1 MKNQISWSILLKQLG
16 KKDAEPDPVFIEWIQ
31 DKENQRFWDELQVL
45 YSINGD
51 VPEYYQPE
59 QEKGWKNIEKRTSKR
74 VVPLND
80 VRYLLRTAAAVLLF
94 ILGAAGY
101 RALDLH
107 NQKDTYSEVV
117 SPYGHKTM
125 VLLPDSSIVWL
136 NGNSKLK
143 YKTDFSRGRVVTLE
157 GEALFD
163 IRKQPKNLFS
173 VNSGALRI
181 EVYGTRFNLRS
192 YSKDDE
198 IEVALVKGRVGVFK
212 DHQHLKTMKPGEVI
226 TYLPV
231 QNKILKNHGKIDQI
245 VSWQSGELIINN
257 KPIDEVF
264 GYLERWYGVKIEFS
278 EELLNGHQLSFKVKA
293 ESLRELLSII
303 NKITPIRYTIDGEKV
318 VVTKP

>member
-1 MKNQISWSILLKQLG
+1 MKNQIPWNILLNQLEG
-16 KKDAEPDPVFIEWIQ
+16 KPAQPDPLFIEWIQ
-31 DKENQRFWDELQVL
+31 NRENQRFWDELQVL
-45 YSINGD
+45 YSINGNI
-51 VPEYYQPE
+51 PPSYQPD
-59 QEKGWKNIEKRTSKR
+59 QAKGWKNIEKRTLKSAR
-74 VVPLND
+74 PTNYI
-80 VRYLLRTAAAVLLF
+80 RHLLRIAASVLLF
-94 ILGAAGY
+94 ISGAAGY

-107 NQKDTYSEVV
+107 KQKDLWSEVV

-125 VLLPDSSIVWL
+125 IMLPDSSTVWL

-143 YKTDFSRGRVVTLE
+143 YKTDFSRGRVVALE

-173 VNSGALRI
+173 VNAGSLRV
-181 EVYGTRFNLRS
+181 EVYGTKFNLRS
-192 YSKDDE
+192 FHADDE
-198 IEVALVKGRVGVFK
+198 IEVALVKGSVGVFK
-212 DHQHLKTMKPGEVI
+212 DRQHLRTMNPGEVI
-226 TYLPV
+226 TYLPG
-231 QNKILKNHGKIDQI
+231 QNKIAMSSGMIDQI
-245 VSWQSGELIINN
+245 ISWQSGELIINN

-278 EELLNGHQLSFKVKA
+278 EKLLNGHHLSFKVKA